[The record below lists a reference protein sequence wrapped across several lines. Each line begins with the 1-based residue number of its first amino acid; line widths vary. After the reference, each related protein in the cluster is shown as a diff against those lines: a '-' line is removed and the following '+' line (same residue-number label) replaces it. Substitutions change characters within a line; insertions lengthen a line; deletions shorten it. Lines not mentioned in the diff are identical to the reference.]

1 MSDLESHSQ
10 RRHLRYAIALP
21 SMLIGKDKAVPCRI
35 VDFCMGG
42 FFLEVDNSGDYLKA
56 LSAKQRVLVRFVV
69 QEHDTFE
76 VDAEI
81 VHVKPSGVG
90 VAVDHMPPL
99 AYSALLK
106 ESRTAGKSQKSG
118 GVSKSAREVEQA
130 HWEKRFLEF
139 LTANIP
145 LLLNEFFQSLHSNIV
160 LYNSQKLYFANQSQL
175 DDFISDWSER
185 RQAIIDA
192 VSESVCSQVEFIE
205 EKKAVKNDIVIDS
218 TSMQLVDKSEFEDWL
233 NISAIIRELDAQFEA
248 SLNAINWQLA
258 RIYGHSVATSSN
270 PLRPSV
276 LCDSFRELT
285 LSLKMSNDLNLMVY
299 KVFHATLR
307 SGLPEFFHK
316 AQDFLQGQSALA
328 RELQPAP
335 VVVTRGSQPVFYFD
349 NENVVP
355 IEFSLAS
362 QGINPGATA
371 GARPAQAVTVG
382 AGQQVSEAVSA
393 KLIHA
398 LQTLNQ
404 FVASSTT
411 PSTPASAAQ
420 QPGAYYPLS
429 DLTAAINRLQLTLLA
444 SNFDFSQPIDC
455 KEKLSKLLAN
465 AEGAAKAFS
474 GSNTSCIEML
484 DHFFDAVGSYSY
496 VSPLLKRYLNTMQLP
511 LLTLCLEGIDF
522 FGDDEHPAREVVNQL
537 MLLDSAIQRNK
548 AVKTVRVKETV
559 DELIGK
565 IVKQST
571 ANPDTFK
578 EVAHELKWLATEVTK
593 STQVV
598 IHRLIEVYEG
608 RQKLEFARH
617 AVQQALN
624 ERLLQARIPTVIVE
638 LLETGWQQLLTV
650 AELTKEQRPEERAAY
665 WGVLD
670 DLLAWFNADDA
681 TLTMKR
687 SDIQRTLG
695 IIDDKLKSI
704 FADARLHH
712 QLISE
717 LTVTLLG
724 VGENAARKPAM
735 KVGYQPQPTEIVDP
749 FPTVTDSF
757 LLQVKQMHVGD
768 WLSVTLQDGSSEP
781 MKLIWIGEFLKR
793 YVFVNREGLN
803 KREFSTNE
811 LAAMLR
817 TYAAK
822 PIENLDVPLIE
833 RVTEAMLQNM
843 HQQVVASAITDA
855 VTDTLTREE
864 FIKQFKHEISNLG
877 QSGHTLCHIEV
888 QDFRLITNVCG
899 LAGGEQ
905 LLKKIADLARA
916 QLPAHD
922 FLARLGEQSFAV
934 LFKNCTLDQAFGRA
948 TELADRVADNHFQW
962 QDNSYAIGVSI
973 GLVFCDQNSFDVRQ
987 LLQQADSASMLAE
1000 QSGKNRVLAFASDDE
1015 DIRRQNSIHEWI
1027 GRIDRIFAENRLFT
1041 RCQMI
1046 TSIGQNRGRHTH
1058 YEILLGVRDE
1068 EGRIIP
1074 PDTFIPAVERCQR
1087 MPEIDRWVIE
1097 DVLAWINNRADEFG
1111 RIDGFAINLSG
1122 QSVNNETFLE
1132 FLVAKLAALSD
1143 LIAQKL
1149 TFEITET
1156 VASEN
1161 IAFTI
1166 RFIETIKQFGCKVS
1180 LDDFGSGYS
1189 SYAYLK
1195 NLQVHYLKIDGAFVK
1210 DLAHNQ
1216 ADVAIVRSMNEIA
1229 HSLGLQT
1236 IAEYVENAEIQQI
1249 LEEIGVDYG
1258 QGYHIHKPAPLAEL
1272 TIIPAPDNPLD
1283 MLNDD
1288 RFWEI

>member
-21 SMLIGKDKAVPCRI
+21 SILIGKDKAVPCRI

-42 FFLEVDNSGDYLKA
+42 FFLEVDKSGDFLKM

-69 QEHDTFE
+69 QTNDTFE

-106 ESRTAGKSQKSG
+106 ESRTGGKSQKSG
-118 GVSKSAREVEQA
+118 SVSKSAREVEKA
-130 HWEKRFLEF
+130 HFEKRFLEF

-175 DDFISDWSER
+175 DDFISDWVER

-192 VSESVCSQVEFIE
+192 ISESVCSQVEYIE
-205 EKKAVKNDIVIDS
+205 EKKSNKNEFVIDS
-218 TSMQLVDKSEFEDWL
+218 ASMQLVDKNEFEDWL
-233 NISAIIRELDAQFEA
+233 NISAIIRELDTQFEA

-258 RIYGHSVATSSN
+258 RIYGHSVSASNN

-285 LSLKMSNDLNLMVY
+285 LSLTMNNDLNLMVY

-307 SGLPEFFHK
+307 SGLPELFQRV
-316 AQDFLQGQSALA
+316 QDFLQGQSALS
-328 RELQPAP
+328 RELQPTP

-355 IEFSLAS
+355 IEFSLPS
-362 QGINPGATA
+362 QAINLGAMTGGQPVRA
-371 GARPAQAVTVG
+371 AVQHVP
-382 AGQQVSEAVSA
+382 EAVSA

-398 LQTLNQ
+398 IQTLNQ

-411 PSTPASAAQ
+411 ASMPESATQ
-420 QPGAYYPLS
+420 QTGAYYTLS
-429 DLTAAINRLQLTLLA
+429 DLVAAINRLQLTLLA

-455 KEKLSKLLAN
+455 KEKLFKLLGN
-465 AEGAAKAFS
+465 AEGAAKALS
-474 GSNTSCIEML
+474 DSNTSCIEML
-484 DHFFDAVGSYSY
+484 DHFFDAVGNYSY

-522 FGDDEHPAREVVNQL
+522 LGDDEHPAREVVNQL
-537 MLLDSAIQRNK
+537 MLLESAIQRNK

-559 DELIGK
+559 DELISK

-617 AVQQALN
+617 AVQQELN
-624 ERLLQARIPTVIVE
+624 KRLLNVQIPAVIVE
-638 LLETGWQQLLTV
+638 LLETGWQQLLIV
-650 AELTKEQRPEERAAY
+650 AELTKDQRPEERVAY

-670 DLLAWFNADDA
+670 ELLFWFNSDDA
-681 TLTMKR
+681 TLTLKR
-687 SDIQRTLG
+687 SDIQHTLG
-695 IIDDKLKSI
+695 VIDDKLKSI

-724 VGENAARKPAM
+724 VGETAARKPAI
-735 KVGYQPQPTEIVDP
+735 KVNYHPQSTEIVDP

-768 WLSVTLQDGSSEP
+768 WLSLSSQDGSSEP

-817 TYAAK
+817 SYAAK
-822 PIENLDVPLIE
+822 PIENLDIPLIE

-905 LLKKIADLARA
+905 LLKKVADLAREK
-916 QLPAHD
+916 LPAHD

-1015 DIRRQNSIHEWI
+1015 DLRRQNSIHEWI

-1046 TSIGQNRGRHTH
+1046 TSIGQNLGRHTH

-1074 PDTFIPAVERCQR
+1074 PDTFIPAVERCKR

-1097 DVLAWINNRADEFG
+1097 DVLAWIHAHANEFR

-1122 QSVNNETFLE
+1122 QSVNNEAFLE
-1132 FLVAKLAALSD
+1132 FLVAKLAALGES
-1143 LIAQKL
+1143 IAQKL

-1156 VASEN
+1156 VASEH
-1161 IAFTI
+1161 IAFTV

-1195 NLQVHYLKIDGAFVK
+1195 NLHVHYLKIDGAFVK

-1258 QGYHIHKPAPLAEL
+1258 QGYHIHKPTPLAEL
-1272 TIIPAPDNPLD
+1272 TIVIPEPDNPLD